1 MRHRLWHGRRTM
13 REIIFDVETT
23 GLRARDGDRICEIAA
38 VEMVDYVA
46 TGITF
51 HEYVNPTIPMPAEAE
66 KVHGLSDAFLK
77 DKPLFDSIAA
87 RWVDFIAGDRL
98 VAHNAMFDFGFVNA
112 ELERCGQAPMSF
124 ERMID
129 TVAIA
134 RRKFP
139 GSDNSLDALCNRF
152 GIDLSARTKHNAL
165 LDTQLL
171 AEVYVEL
178 IGARQ
183 TAMRFGDA
191 NATRLAAQPAVTRRP
206 TPLAALIT
214 PQEEAAHA
222 TFVATLGEEAVWK
235 TYLPDEPAEP
245 AD

>member
-1 MRHRLWHGRRTM
+1 M

-23 GLRARDGDRICEIAA
+23 GLRANDGDRVCEIAA
-38 VEMVDYVA
+38 VEMIDYVP
-46 TGITF
+46 TGTTF
-51 HEYVNPTIPMPAEAE
+51 HEYINPMMAMPARAE
-66 KVHGLSDAFLK
+66 EIHGLSDAFLA
-77 DKPLFDSIAA
+77 DKPQFHTIAD
-87 RWVDFIAGDRL
+87 RWLDFIGDARL

-112 ELERCGQAPMSF
+112 ELERCARPVMSF

-139 GSDNSLDALCNRF
+139 GSDNSLDALCIRF

-183 TAMRFGDA
+183 TTLRFADTSRRASAGG
-191 NATRLAAQPAVTRRP
+191 ATARQRP
-206 TPLAALIT
+206 RPLLEQVSET
-214 PQEEAAHA
+214 ERAAHA
-222 TFVATLGEEAVWK
+222 AFVDTLGADALWHRYLK
-235 TYLPDEPAEP
+235 TQEGA
-245 AD
+245 

>member
-1 MRHRLWHGRRTM
+1 M

-23 GLRARDGDRICEIAA
+23 GLRAKGGDRICEIAA
-38 VEMVDYVA
+38 VEMVDYVP
-46 TGITF
+46 TGVEF
-51 HEYVNPTIPMPAEAE
+51 HEYVNPTIPMPAKAE
-66 KVHGLSDAFLK
+66 EIHGLSDTFLK
-77 DKPLFDSIAA
+77 DKPLFETIADK
-87 RWVDFIAGDRL
+87 WVDFIGDARL

-112 ELERCGQAPMSF
+112 ELERCERAAMSF

-139 GSDNSLDALCNRF
+139 GSDNSLDALCKRF

-171 AEVYVEL
+171 ADVYVEL

-183 TAMRFGDA
+183 TALTLDDGGRRRAVAGA
-191 NATRLAAQPAVTRRP
+191 KVAARP
-206 TPLAALIT
+206 TPLAPLIS
-214 PQEEAAHA
+214 PQEKQAHA
-222 TFVATLGEEAVWK
+222 AFVATLGEESVWSQHFSA
-235 TYLPDEPAEP
+235 LLSDVSEQNP
-245 AD
+245 

>member
-1 MRHRLWHGRRTM
+1 M
-13 REIIFDVETT
+13 REIVFDVETT
-23 GLRARDGDRICEIAA
+23 GLRAAEGDRVCEIAA
-38 VEMVDYVA
+38 IEMVDYVP
-46 TGITF
+46 TGQTF
-51 HEYVNPTIPMPAEAE
+51 HHYVNPMMPMPAKAE
-66 KVHGLSDAFLK
+66 EIHGLSDEFLA
-77 DKPLFDSIAA
+77 DKAEFHTLADD
-87 RWVDFIAGDRL
+87 WLTFIGDARL

-112 ELERCGQAPMSF
+112 ELERSSRPTMSF

-183 TAMRFGDA
+183 TTMRFGEA
-191 NATRLAAQPAVTRRP
+191 NRRRNREGSSTTLMRPRQIDLAIAENEQ
-206 TPLAALIT
+206 
-214 PQEEAAHA
+214 QAHRD
-222 TFVATLGEEAVWK
+222 FIGTLGEGAVWK
-235 TYLPDEPAEP
+235 DYQ
-245 AD
+245 

>member
-1 MRHRLWHGRRTM
+1 M

-23 GLRARDGDRICEIAA
+23 GLRAKDGDRICEIAA
-38 VEMVDYVA
+38 VEMIDYVP
-46 TGITF
+46 TGVEF
-51 HEYVNPTIPMPAEAE
+51 HEYINPTIPMPAKAE
-66 KVHGLSDAFLK
+66 EIHGLSDAFLK
-77 DKPLFDSIAA
+77 DKQLFDAVA
-87 RWVDFIAGDRL
+87 QKWVDFIGSDRL

-112 ELERCGQAPMSF
+112 ELERCDLQAMSF

-139 GSDNSLDALCNRF
+139 GSDNSLDALCKRF

-171 AEVYVEL
+171 ADVYVEL

-183 TAMRFGDA
+183 TTMSFGGNGRRQA
-191 NATRLAAQPAVTRRP
+191 QGQSVAKERPSPLPGRLS
-206 TPLAALIT
+206 
-214 PQEEAAHA
+214 EEEKTAHA
-222 TFVATLGEEAVWK
+222 AFIETLGDEAVWSH
-235 TYLPDEPAEP
+235 YPDIL
-245 AD
+245 DKSVQ

>member
-1 MRHRLWHGRRTM
+1 MAV

-23 GLRARDGDRICEIAA
+23 GLRAKGGDRVCEIAGI
-38 VEMVDYVA
+38 EMIDYVP
-46 TGITF
+46 TGLTF
-51 HEYVNPTIPMPAEAE
+51 HEYVNPMMAMPE
-66 KVHGLSDAFLK
+66 KAQEIHGLSDAFLA
-77 DKPLFDSIAA
+77 DKPLFESVADKWLA
-87 RWVDFIAGDRL
+87 FIGEDRL

-112 ELERCGQAPMSF
+112 ELERCDRPAMSF

-152 GIDLSARTKHNAL
+152 GIDLSGREKHNAL

-171 AEVYVEL
+171 ADVYVEL

-183 TAMRFGDA
+183 TAMSFGDGV
-191 NATRLAAQPAVTRRP
+191 RRERAAQQVAKVRP
-206 TPLAALIT
+206 KPLADLLSA
-214 PQEEAAHA
+214 QEKAAHA
-222 TFVATLGEEAVWK
+222 AFVATLGSDALWSRYAHLLEDTDQTA
-235 TYLPDEPAEP
+235 
-245 AD
+245 

>member
-1 MRHRLWHGRRTM
+1 M
-13 REIIFDVETT
+13 REIVFDVETT
-23 GLRARDGDRICEIAA
+23 GLRPNDGDRVCEIAG
-38 VEMVDYVA
+38 VELIDYVPS
-46 TGITF
+46 GQVF
-51 HEYVNPTIPMPAEAE
+51 HEYVNPMMPMPAKAQEI
-66 KVHGLSDAFLK
+66 HGLSDEFLS
-77 DKPLFDSIAA
+77 DKGEFESIAD
-87 RWVDFIAGDRL
+87 RWLGFIGDAKL
-98 VAHNAMFDFGFVNA
+98 IAHNAMFDFGFVNA
-112 ELERCGQAPMSF
+112 ELARCDRAKMSF

-183 TAMRFGDA
+183 KTLGLDDPRRKARSQS
-191 NATRLAAQPAVTRRP
+191 NVSVVRHRTQPP
-206 TPLAALIT
+206 LIT
-214 PQEEAAHA
+214 EDERKKHAA
-222 TFVATLGEEAVWK
+222 FIETLGGDPVWRR
-235 TYLPDEPAEP
+235 YIEPETTQKG
-245 AD
+245 

>member
-1 MRHRLWHGRRTM
+1 M

-38 VEMVDYVA
+38 VEMVDYVL
-46 TGITF
+46 TGETF
-51 HEYVNPTIPMPAEAE
+51 HEYVNPTIPMPPEAE
-66 KVHGLSDAFLK
+66 KIHGLSDAFLQ

-87 RWVDFIAGDRL
+87 RWVEFIGGDRL

-112 ELERCGQAPMSF
+112 ELERCGEAAMSF
-124 ERMID
+124 ERMVD

-191 NATRLAAQPAVTRRP
+191 QASRLAAQAPVTQRP
-206 TPLAALIT
+206 KPLAPLIT
-214 PQEEAAHA
+214 VEEEAAHA
-222 TFVATLGEEAVWK
+222 AFVATLGDEAVWK
-235 TYLPDEPAEP
+235 TYLPEDPAEP
-245 AD
+245 AE

>member
-1 MRHRLWHGRRTM
+1 M

-23 GLRARDGDRICEIAA
+23 GLRAKDGDRVCEIAA
-38 VEMVDYVA
+38 VEMVDYVP
-46 TGITF
+46 TGVEF
-51 HEYVNPTIPMPAEAE
+51 HEYVNPMMPMPAKAQEI
-66 KVHGLSDAFLK
+66 HGLSDEFLK
-77 DKPLFDSIAA
+77 DKPLFDSIADA
-87 RWVDFIAGDRL
+87 WVNFIGDARL

-112 ELERCGQAPMSF
+112 ELERCARPTMSF

-171 AEVYVEL
+171 ADVYVEL

-183 TAMRFGDA
+183 TALSFDDTGPRRAVAGVK
-191 NATRLAAQPAVTRRP
+191 LAARP
-206 TPLAALIT
+206 TPLRSLVSE
-214 PQEEAAHA
+214 QEKAAHA
-222 TFVATLGEEAVWK
+222 AFVQTLGEDSVWSK
-235 TYLPDEPAEP
+235 VYPDLLSAP
-245 AD
+245 ADRKT

>member
-1 MRHRLWHGRRTM
+1 MVGPM

-38 VEMVDYVA
+38 VEMVDYVP
-46 TGITF
+46 TGATF
-51 HEYVNPTIPMPAEAE
+51 HEYVNPTITMPPEAE
-66 KVHGLSDAFLK
+66 KVHGLSDAFLA
-77 DKPLFDSIAA
+77 DKPLFDSIADK
-87 RWVDFIAGDRL
+87 WVDFIGTDRL

-112 ELERCGQAPMSF
+112 ELERCDLQPMSF

-139 GSDNSLDALCNRF
+139 GSDNSLDALCVRF

-171 AEVYVEL
+171 ADVYVEL

-183 TAMRFGDA
+183 TAMRFGE
-191 NATRLAAQPAVTRRP
+191 NTATRLAADA
-206 TPLAALIT
+206 PLAERARPL
-214 PQEEAAHA
+214 QRLVSEEEEAAHA
-222 TFVATLGEEAVWK
+222 AFLETLGEDAIWNRYIK
-235 TYLPDEPAEP
+235 N
-245 AD
+245 